1 MSEASRGISRRTL
14 VKGTAWAVPAVA
26 VASAAPAMAKSG
38 RGPVLDVQRACKQP
52 GSSCANTNRPY
63 NFVKGYTFT
72 ASIYNPSGET
82 IYVYTSTPAT
92 PPGAYDPRF
101 QVTSAVP
108 FTYASARYFTPN
120 LTPPY
125 SGIGAPLDAYVT
137 LSPGQTQY
145 IIINAGANDNS
156 SNQSASGSL
165 FFAWGH
171 VTTPG
176 ADPNHKYTPVPPPLT
191 TVNTGWFGDSFSFP
205 DMPPCD
211 DCVPSPTTTTSTTL
225 AGGRVAQSTTT
236 TEPPTTTSTTV
247 EPTTTTTTTDS
258 TASSEG

>member
-1 MSEASRGISRRTL
+1 MSEANQGISRRTL

-125 SGIGAPLDAYVT
+125 SGIGAPWTRTSRSRRVKRST
-137 LSPGQTQY
+137 
-145 IIINAGANDNS
+145 S
-156 SNQSASGSL
+156 SS
-165 FFAWGH
+165 
-171 VTTPG
+171 TP
-176 ADPNHKYTPVPPPLT
+176 A
-191 TVNTGWFGDSFSFP
+191 
-205 DMPPCD
+205 
-211 DCVPSPTTTTSTTL
+211 PTTTVPTSPPPAHCSL
-225 AGGRVAQSTTT
+225 PGGTSPPRARIPTIST
-236 TEPPTTTSTTV
+236 PQCLRH
-247 EPTTTTTTTDS
+247 
-258 TASSEG
+258 

>member
-108 FTYASARYFTPN
+108 FTLLRPRSRDSAADWEPCPGRVARP
-120 LTPPY
+120 
-125 SGIGAPLDAYVT
+125 A
-137 LSPGQTQY
+137 GQTPLHPTPAQR
-145 IIINAGANDNS
+145 
-156 SNQSASGSL
+156 QQFQPSASGHCSAGARTTGADKHPVL
-165 FFAWGH
+165 RRDRQRVALSPPRHAAVRQASHRRHDHLDDGAGEWRVH
-171 VTTPG
+171 PTPG
-176 ADPNHKYTPVPPPLT
+176 
-191 TVNTGWFGDSFSFP
+191 
-205 DMPPCD
+205 
-211 DCVPSPTTTTSTTL
+211 
-225 AGGRVAQSTTT
+225 
-236 TEPPTTTSTTV
+236 PTTTSDCGAARAPHRSPACAKA
-247 EPTTTTTTTDS
+247 ETTDVMGPREILPRPLVACS
-258 TASSEG
+258 RG